1 MAMKSFGERITDAL
15 IADGLLSEEQ
25 LNIVVE
31 VQKKQGGR
39 LLKLLLDRGY
49 VTEQDM
55 MVSMSKCLGCQPV
68 TLTKMH
74 VPQETIDL
82 IPKDMAQS
90 YKMIAIASLGK
101 KMFLAMADPLN
112 VLALDDLRRVRPNME
127 IIPLISTEKAVSDF
141 LNNAINT
148 PVAGGID
155 EILKDVEVSEEVE
168 LAKEKDEGINLDRL
182 VESSEEAPVIKL
194 VNLILVQAI
203 KDRASDIHL
212 EPFEKSLRLRYRVDG
227 MLYDSAAPPKS
238 LQAAVT
244 SRIKIMATL
253 DIAERRLPQDG
264 RFRIKLAGREVD
276 LRISVLPTI
285 HGEKIVMRV
294 LDKGSLNLDLD
305 HFGMDP
311 EDLIKFKNA
320 IDAPH
325 GMMLM
330 TGPTGSGKTSTL
342 YAVLNYLN
350 KEDVNIVT
358 VEDPV
363 EYQLMGVNQVQ
374 VKPEIGLTF
383 AGGLRSILRQD
394 PDIVMVG
401 EIRDSE
407 TADIAVK
414 AALTGHLVLSTL
426 HTNDAPGA
434 IARLVDMGIEP
445 FLISSSLLMA
455 CAQRLVRKICPHC
468 REAFQVPSEAIK
480 RLGLAPD
487 DAKKT
492 FYRGRGCGRCKD
504 TGYLGRLAILEVLP
518 IGSSLRDQILH
529 NASAT
534 VIRKQALEEGMRT
547 LRMAGIEKAQEGLT
561 TLDEVL
567 RVTGMEE

>member
-1 MAMKSFGERITDAL
+1 MKSFGERIADTL
-15 IADGLLSEEQ
+15 MADGLLSEEQ
-25 LNIVVE
+25 LSTVVE

-39 LLKLLLDRGY
+39 LLKLLLERGF

-55 MVSMSKCLGCQPV
+55 MVSMGKCLGYQPV
-68 TLTKMH
+68 TLAKIH
-74 VPQETIDL
+74 VPQDTLDL
-82 IPKDMAQS
+82 VPKDMAQS
-90 YKMIAIASLGK
+90 YKMVAIACLGK
-101 KMFLAMADPLN
+101 KLFVAMADPLN
-112 VLALDDLRRVRPNME
+112 VLALDDLRRARPNME
-127 IIPLISTEKAVSDF
+127 IVPLISTEKAVSDF
-141 LNNAINT
+141 LNNVNT
-148 PVAGGID
+148 QASAGIS
-155 EILKDVEVSEEVE
+155 EILKDVDMSEEVE
-168 LAKEKDEGINLDRL
+168 VAKEKDEEINLDHL
-182 VESSEEAPVIKL
+182 VESSGEAPVIKL
-194 VNLILVQAI
+194 VNLVLVQAI

-238 LQAAVT
+238 LQAAIT
-244 SRIKIMATL
+244 SRIKIMANL

-276 LRISVLPTI
+276 LRISVLPTV

-294 LDKGSLNLDLD
+294 LDKGALNLNLDN
-305 HFGMDP
+305 FGMDP
-311 EDLIKFKNA
+311 EDLQKFKNA

-363 EYQLMGVNQVQ
+363 EYQMMGVNQVQ

-383 AGGLRSILRQD
+383 ASGLRSILRQD

-434 IARLVDMGIEP
+434 IARLADMGIEP

-468 REAFQVPSEAIK
+468 KETFQVPPEALQ
-480 RLGLAPD
+480 RLGLTPD
-487 DAKKT
+487 DPANKM

-504 TGYLGRLAILEVLP
+504 TGFLGRLALLEVLP
-518 IGSSLRDQILH
+518 LTNALKDQILR
-529 NASAT
+529 NAGAT
-534 VIRKQALEEGMRT
+534 VIKNQALKEGMRT
-547 LRMAGIEKAQEGLT
+547 LRIAGIEKAKAGVT

-567 RVTGMEE
+567 RITGTEE